1 MCSHEFLIEIID
13 VPLPLCYN
21 IHNVKTAHYIKGE
34 THMAKRDRIEY
45 ICTECGKVTSKWNGC
60 CTGCGKWNTLEEV
73 LSSEVPV
80 SGAARAAVDL
90 SSRIRKLGVIP
101 AEEEVRYSTGCGEL
115 DRVLGGGLVK
125 GSIVLLGGEP
135 GIGKSTLLL
144 QICRYLGESH
154 NVLYVSG
161 EESARQLGLR
171 AQRLGVSSDR
181 LFILTETDAQS
192 ICDTI
197 AINKPDVVIID
208 SVQTMQ
214 ISQISST
221 PGSLTQVRECTN
233 LFMHTA
239 KKLEIP
245 TFIVG
250 HVNKD
255 GAIAGP
261 KVMEHI
267 VDTVLFFEGERHMS
281 YRVLRTVKNRFGS
294 TNEIGVFDMQDKGLK
309 EVENPSQ
316 MLLAGRPL
324 GVSGTCIAC
333 VMEGSRPILAEVQT
347 LVSKTGYAAPKR
359 TSTGFDNNRM
369 SLILAVLE
377 KRFGLQFG
385 TLDVYLNIVGG
396 FKLDE
401 PAGDLPVAL
410 ALYSS
415 LVDKALPDALLAI
428 GEVGLAGEIRNV
440 SHIVQ
445 RVQEARRMGFEVC
458 IVPKQA
464 LSALPKSSRALR
476 IFGVS
481 SLRQAFNVLA
491 KLESEKNAKNPD
503 VPL

>member
-1 MCSHEFLIEIID
+1 MPKKDKIQY
-13 VPLPLCYN
+13 V
-21 IHNVKTAHYIKGE
+21 
-34 THMAKRDRIEY
+34 
-45 ICTECGKVTSKWNGC
+45 CTECGWSTSKWSGLCQNC
-60 CTGCGKWNTLEEV
+60 KKWNTLEEV
-73 LSSEVPV
+73 LPEVSQTNHTV
-80 SGAARAAVDL
+80 IDL
-90 SSRIRKLGVIP
+90 SNKIHKI
-101 AEEEVRYSTGCGEL
+101 AEISYENEVRYSTGCGEL

-144 QICRYLGESH
+144 QICQFMGQNH
-154 NVLYVSG
+154 TVLYVSG
-161 EESARQLGLR
+161 EESGRQIKLR
-171 AQRLGVSSDR
+171 AERLGVASDK
-181 LFILTETDAQS
+181 LYILTETDAQAVS
-192 ICDTI
+192 DTI
-197 AINKPDVVIID
+197 SISKPDIVIID
-208 SVQTMQ
+208 SIQTMQ
-214 ISQISST
+214 ITQISST

-281 YRVLRTVKNRFGS
+281 YRVLRAVKNRFGS

-347 LVSKTGYAAPKR
+347 LVSKSGYASPKR
-359 TSTGFDNNRM
+359 TATGFDYNRM
-369 SLILAVLE
+369 SLLLAVLE
-377 KRFGLQFG
+377 KRFGLAYG
-385 TLDVYLNIVGG
+385 SLDVYLNIIGG
-396 FKLDE
+396 FRLDE

-415 LVDKALPDALLAI
+415 LTDKPIPDKLIAI

-440 SHIVQ
+440 SHIVK
-445 RVQEARRMGFEVC
+445 RVEEARRMGFEIC
-458 IVPKQA
+458 IVPKQT
-464 LSALPKSSRALR
+464 LNALPKSSKSLR
-476 IFGVS
+476 IFGVDN
-481 SLRQAFNVLA
+481 LRQSFGVLA
-491 KLESEKNAKNPD
+491 KLDSEQQEIK
-503 VPL
+503 